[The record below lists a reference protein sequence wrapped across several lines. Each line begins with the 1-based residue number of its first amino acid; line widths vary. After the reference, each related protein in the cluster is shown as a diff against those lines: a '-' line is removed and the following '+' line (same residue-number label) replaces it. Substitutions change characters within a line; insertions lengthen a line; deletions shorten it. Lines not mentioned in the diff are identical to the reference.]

1 VTPRPR
7 PIVDDAAVAPNAQ
20 VRILTH
26 ELAHALGVGYDQYP
40 RAQAEV
46 IVDCVT
52 HICCSGAGLDVSGEA
67 IPYIAGWEE
76 DGAIEAVSAFAQ
88 TIDTIARQLEEAIA
102 DPDAGEAGQAAGADL
117 AAAAA

>member
-1 VTPRPR
+1 M
-7 PIVDDAAVAPNAQ
+7 APNAQ